1 MDVHAW
7 LAEQMPSIEKTL
19 TRILPAP
26 TVPPVRL
33 SAAMR
38 HLVFPGGKRLRPAF
52 ALAAAEAVGAPSS
65 HALPI
70 AAAVELVHVYSLIHD
85 DLPCMD
91 DDRERRG
98 RPTVHI
104 AFDEATAV
112 LAGDA
117 LQSLAFSSLLSE
129 APAHLASQ
137 VGLELA
143 EAIGPRGLVGG
154 QVDDLAAEQV
164 PPDEAMTLSIH
175 ARKSAALIAA
185 AIAGG
190 ARLGGAS
197 EEEVDRLRGFG
208 RDVGVAFQIT
218 DDVLDAD
225 EDEGCTLVRILG
237 VDDCRQRAEKILADA
252 LGKIDWLGER
262 AVPLRELA
270 QWAVRRSL

>member
-7 LAEQMPSIEKTL
+7 LAEQMPSIEQAL
-19 TRILPAP
+19 TRILPEP

-70 AAAVELVHVYSLIHD
+70 ATAVELVHVYSLIHD

-117 LQSLAFSSLLSE
+117 LQSLAFSALLAE

-137 VGLELA
+137 VGWELA
-143 EAIGPRGLVGG
+143 EAIGARGLVGG
-154 QVDDLAAEQV
+154 QVDDLAAEQM

-197 EEEVDRLRGFG
+197 EEAVDRLRGFG
-208 RDVGVAFQIT
+208 LDIGVAFQIT

-225 EDEGCTLVRILG
+225 EDEGCTLVPILG
-237 VDDCRQRAEKILADA
+237 VEDCRQRAEKLLADA